1 MTINQILRIIDRCR
15 EDQGMEIDELN
26 AKAGLGR
33 TTYKQW
39 MRGVYKPQ
47 LETVMLAADALGL
60 EIVIR
65 RKKDEGQDM
74 R

>member
-1 MTINQILRIIDRCR
+1 
-15 EDQGMEIDELN
+15 MEIEELN

-65 RKKDEGQDM
+65 RKKDAEQDM